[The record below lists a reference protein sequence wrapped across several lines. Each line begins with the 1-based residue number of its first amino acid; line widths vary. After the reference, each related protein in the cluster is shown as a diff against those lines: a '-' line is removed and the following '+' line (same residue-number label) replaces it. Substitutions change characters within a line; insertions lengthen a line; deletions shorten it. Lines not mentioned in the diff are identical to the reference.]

1 MTENEQ
7 IERLRQA
14 IEDEANRQPK
24 TWDWYDL
31 ARAAHAAL
39 RTQPQPQQD
48 VAALCEWLG
57 AIAGFIRDGWP
68 PASEET
74 PENISARL
82 LQAADALTALAT
94 RKAELEWAI
103 IQERKD
109 HGERY
114 AEAMIE
120 CNRLDARNAELEQQ
134 LAAAEP
140 HIRAKV
146 EAEVV
151 AWLRTEEANRIAF
164 ATDGSDAL
172 ADAITRG
179 AHRND

>member
-14 IEDEANRQPK
+14 IDDEANRQPK

-39 RTQPQPQQD
+39 RTQPEPQQD

-82 LQAADALTALAT
+82 LQAADALTTLS
-94 RKAELEWAI
+94 
-103 IQERKD
+103 
-109 HGERY
+109 
-114 AEAMIE
+114 
-120 CNRLDARNAELEQQ
+120 ARNAELEQQ
-134 LAAAEP
+134 LAAARNALER
-140 HIRAKV
+140 IRGYSPENGMTRRKMK
-146 EAEVV
+146 E
-151 AWLRTEEANRIAF
+151 IAR
-164 ATDGSDAL
+164 ATL
-172 ADAITRG
+172 AITRG
-179 AHRND
+179 DHRNG

>member
-1 MTENEQ
+1 MTEITHTRPQPEPPQDVAGMVEQ
-7 IERLRQA
+7 L
-14 IEDEANRQPK
+14 RQPK
-24 TWDWYDL
+24 QT
-31 ARAAHAAL
+31 
-39 RTQPQPQQD
+39 RTYGYGLSKPRPTT
-48 VAALCEWLG
+48 VLE
-57 AIAGFIRDGWP
+57 
-68 PASEET
+68 SE
-74 PENISARL
+74 
-82 LQAADALTALAT
+82 AADALTALAA
-94 RKAELEWAI
+94 RKAELERAI

-179 AHRND
+179 DHRHD

>member
-1 MTENEQ
+1 MTENE
-7 IERLRQA
+7 RA
-14 IEDEANRQPK
+14 QPE
-24 TWDWYDL
+24 
-31 ARAAHAAL
+31 
-39 RTQPQPQQD
+39 PPQD
-48 VAALCEWLG
+48 VARLCEWLG

-68 PASEET
+68 PAAEET

-82 LQAADALTALAT
+82 LQAADALTALA
-94 RKAELEWAI
+94 
-103 IQERKD
+103 
-109 HGERY
+109 
-114 AEAMIE
+114 
-120 CNRLDARNAELEQQ
+120 ARNAELEQQ
-134 LAAAEP
+134 LAAAET